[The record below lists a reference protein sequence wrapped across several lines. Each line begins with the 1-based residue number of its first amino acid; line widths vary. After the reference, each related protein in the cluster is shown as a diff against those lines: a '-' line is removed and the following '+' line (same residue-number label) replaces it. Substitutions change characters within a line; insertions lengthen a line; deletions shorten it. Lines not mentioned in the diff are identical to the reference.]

1 MVNEKIFI
9 SYSRTDKDLVY
20 HFVEEIEK
28 RVGTKCWIDLNGIE
42 SSDHFI
48 EKIISAINA
57 AEIVL
62 FMYSKASSVAP
73 YVRKEVQF
81 AFNKKKRVI
90 LVLMDNTPLDDYFL
104 FQFGTLDYIDYFKEE
119 QKNKLFANIK
129 GWLNIPQQQ
138 TAVDNVDYS
147 KKYQENKLFTN
158 ITRWFNGSQQQTTKS
173 QDSVLH
179 APTKHS
185 FEEKSSKKSYKLG
198 DIIVING
205 VKGIIYEL
213 DESGCHGKAVSIAE
227 STLVW
232 CVKNDLGFE
241 TNAHDSYDGSNNMD
255 IIKRNVL
262 WEKRFPAFSW
272 CSELGRDW
280 YLPSI
285 KEVEDFIQCGLKN
298 DSYNIERY
306 WSSTEWD
313 ANNATFYYVY
323 GGYPYNGSKAKN
335 RYVRAVAK
343 F

>member
-1 MVNEKIFI
+1 MVKEKIFI
-9 SYSRTDKDLVY
+9 SYSSADKNLVY
-20 HFVEEIEK
+20 QFVAEIEK
-28 RVGTKCWIDLNGIE
+28 RIGTKCWIDLNGIK
-42 SSDHFI
+42 SADYFI

-62 FMYSKASSVAP
+62 LMYSKASSIAP

-81 AFNKKKRVI
+81 AFNKGKKVI

-104 FQFGTLDYIDYFKEE
+104 FQFGTLDYINYFKEE

-129 GWLNIPQQQ
+129 GWLNIPEQE
-138 TAVDNVDYS
+138 TVVDNVDHS
-147 KKYQENKLFTN
+147 KKEQKNKLFTN
-158 ITRWFNGSQQQTTKS
+158 IKGRFNHSQQQTTEV
-173 QDSVLH
+173 QDSSLLVPIRH
-179 APTKHS
+179 P
-185 FEEKSSKKSYKLG
+185 FEENSSIKTYKLG

-205 VKGIIYEL
+205 IKGIIFEL
-213 DESGCHGKAVSIAE
+213 DKSGYHGKAVSIDE

-232 CVKNDLGFE
+232 CVKNDLGFV
-241 TNAHDSYDGSNNMD
+241 TNAYDPYDGRNNMD

-285 KEVEDFIQCGLKN
+285 NEVEAFIQKGLKN

-306 WSSTEWD
+306 WSSTECD

-323 GGYPYNGSKAKN
+323 GGYQYNGSKAKN